1 LISNNLCG
9 TVSGPEKAG
18 VGGSIPSLATILFNN
33 LSGSENGIRV
43 SRTSNMRKFLFRFHF
58 WRRSS
63 GPFDGFGGAEF
74 PATGMF
80 GVSRRY
86 NDFREA

>member
-1 LISNNLCG
+1 
-9 TVSGPEKAG
+9 
-18 VGGSIPSLATILFNN
+18 
-33 LSGSENGIRV
+33 
-43 SRTSNMRKFLFRFHF
+43 MRKFLFRFHF